1 MRVYR
6 LVSIICS
13 VFWYCLF
20 VLFVALLYIICMYT
34 VFVFGFCVFFFSF
47 HLFDLFVVSVS
58 VVAVVVRV
66 VSVFV
71 GCMWY
76 IETYSRHIVDIDSF
90 MWVPFSKQ
98 YCRGKKVV
106 NVSFCNS
113 SRDICEYFG

>member
-1 MRVYR
+1 MF
-6 LVSIICS
+6 SFFS
-13 VFWYCLF
+13 VF
-20 VLFVALLYIICMYT
+20 
-34 VFVFGFCVFFFSF
+34 S
-47 HLFDLFVVSVS
+47 DLFVVSV
-58 VVAVVVRV
+58 VVVRV

>member
-1 MRVYR
+1 MVLLVRVVRGTTLYNMYVYSFR
-6 LVSIICS
+6 IWILCFLFQFLV
-13 VFWYCLF
+13 
-20 VLFVALLYIICMYT
+20 
-34 VFVFGFCVFFFSF
+34 FS
-47 HLFDLFVVSVS
+47 DLFVVSVS
-58 VVAVVVRV
+58 VVVVRV

>member
-1 MRVYR
+1 MF
-6 LVSIICS
+6 SFS
-13 VFWYCLF
+13 VF
-20 VLFVALLYIICMYT
+20 
-34 VFVFGFCVFFFSF
+34 S
-47 HLFDLFVVSVS
+47 DLFVVSV
-58 VVAVVVRV
+58 VVVRV